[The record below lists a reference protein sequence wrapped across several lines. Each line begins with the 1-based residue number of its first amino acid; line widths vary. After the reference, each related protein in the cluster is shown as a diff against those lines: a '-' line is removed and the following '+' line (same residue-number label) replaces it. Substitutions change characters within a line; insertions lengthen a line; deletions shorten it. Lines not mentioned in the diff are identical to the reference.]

1 MTVNLEKYL
10 NDQCAE
16 IYALRLIL
24 QVLLSRLLDMTEK
37 DAEALAA
44 FEQEVE
50 ELLTTP
56 PSARTGQAGHGPDQL
71 RRATLDHTKSFFQRL
86 RAIHEYRKADLA

>member
-16 IYALRLIL
+16 IYALRLIV
-24 QVLLSRLLDMTEK
+24 QILLSRLLDITEK
-37 DAEALAA
+37 DLEALAA
-44 FEQEVE
+44 IEQEAE
-50 ELLTTP
+50 ALLTTP
-56 PSARTGQAGHGPDQL
+56 SSARTGQAGHGPDQL

-86 RAIHEYRKADLA
+86 RAIHEYRKGDRA